1 MKVNKMTLMPNE
13 IEVLNKLRHMSN
25 ETWFQIKTPNYIW
38 DADNQVRLETKQG
51 VKEFLQCVGES
62 INDLSDKMRK
72 TVRGIY
78 EKTFDVSE
86 YSFDKFDYLISGFV
100 FK

>member
-1 MKVNKMTLMPNE
+1 MILMPDE
-13 IEVLNKLRHMSN
+13 IEVLDKLIDMSDQ
-25 ETWFQIKTPNYIW
+25 TWFQIKTPTYIW
-38 DADNQVRLETKQG
+38 DSDNQVRLETESA
-51 VKEFLQCVGES
+51 VKEFLQCVGDS

-78 EKTFDVSE
+78 EKIFDSSE